1 MKLAIMQPYFL
12 PYIGYFQLMNA
23 ADTFVY
29 YDDVTFIKQSWI
41 NRNKILL
48 NDADYLF
55 TLELKGASSF
65 RAINK
70 VEVGNNRK
78 KLFKTFWQ
86 AYGDAPQFQRV
97 APLLTAIFNSK
108 QNNLSK
114 YIVETHKLIT
124 DHLGINTKFLIS
136 SEIDKNNLLKG
147 QDKVIDICRTLGA
160 TKYFN
165 SVGGQNL
172 YSKSDFL
179 NAGISL
185 SFIQPRKTEYKQF
198 DNEFIPWLSII
209 DILMFNSVSE
219 IRKMLD
225 NYDLL

>member
-1 MKLAIMQPYFL
+1 M
-12 PYIGYFQLMNA
+12 
-23 ADTFVY
+23 
-29 YDDVTFIKQSWI
+29 
-41 NRNKILL
+41 
-48 NDADYLF
+48 
-55 TLELKGASSF
+55 
-65 RAINK
+65 
-70 VEVGNNRK
+70 
-78 KLFKTFWQ
+78 
-86 AYGDAPQFQRV
+86 
-97 APLLTAIFNSK
+97 
-108 QNNLSK
+108 
-114 YIVETHKLIT
+114 IT

-219 IRKMLD
+219 IRKMFD